1 MDNDRKPPCHASPSA
16 PVKPMNAGSGRDSET
31 EYGPY
36 LAAMDRHDLQVVNS
50 PSSLRPSSTTSPFHR
65 PPRRFVMSFGTKR
78 WRRAEQDAVAAA
90 YSHLSKK
97 ELRLL
102 LALRSLPLCGE
113 PQELAFRLAVYDLSH
128 RTDLSHHSR
137 LTPPL
142 SASSSFQEHPNQI
155 NNSDNSSNGD
165 HDVDMEPHETADRIS
180 LYAEITP
187 PRNLNLPALP
197 PELWADIFEAVNDW
211 ELSTSLGIRTK
222 LRRSADWAQHG
233 TKLDYAILSG
243 SVPYVTEFLQSHPDE
258 RFTKFGA
265 KAMVRF
271 AYTDLLTFFWENYQP
286 EFLKVYL
293 EPSLKIPT
301 LASHYGLTKV
311 LSWWLGMSESGT
323 GNLLLRPYDEEP
335 LNDASREGHI
345 HVLQWWKSSGL
356 PLRYGLVMDVASSF
370 GHLSVLE
377 WWKNSGLTLNYLHAL
392 KGASYRGEVAVLEWW
407 KKSGLRLVYDKEVLV
422 EATKFNRPDVLQW
435 WSSSGLRVEYC
446 VCDIEAALDDAIGG
460 GKEARDWWLR
470 RGCRFDVPVTEWM
483 EYKRL

>member
-1 MDNDRKPPCHASPSA
+1 
-16 PVKPMNAGSGRDSET
+16 
-31 EYGPY
+31 
-36 LAAMDRHDLQVVNS
+36 
-50 PSSLRPSSTTSPFHR
+50 
-65 PPRRFVMSFGTKR
+65 
-78 WRRAEQDAVAAA
+78 
-90 YSHLSKK
+90 
-97 ELRLL
+97 
-102 LALRSLPLCGE
+102 
-113 PQELAFRLAVYDLSH
+113 
-128 RTDLSHHSR
+128 
-137 LTPPL
+137 
-142 SASSSFQEHPNQI
+142 
-155 NNSDNSSNGD
+155 
-165 HDVDMEPHETADRIS
+165 MEPHETTDRIS